1 VKDLA
6 LPLKILIS
14 PLKTFTQL
22 AQSPNVK
29 GLISLSAFVVIA
41 VAAALYASATRIY
54 LTING
59 NSQPTSFLVTDA
71 FNSWFTANL
80 AVSLFGVLFYWLV
93 FATGLALL
101 SRLFAG
107 KQVSLRVVFPDLAY
121 LLSVFVI
128 LYAVRAAMYLALP
141 TIPFGINYWP
151 PAGDTDVNAAVNL
164 MTETWSPL
172 YVYQF
177 GYFFSMAVYV
187 WLIILGAIAVKALR
201 EISWSKSILVSAA
214 CFFIPLFLQIG
225 PV

>member
-1 VKDLA
+1 M
-6 LPLKILIS
+6 
-14 PLKTFTQL
+14 
-22 AQSPNVK
+22 K
-29 GLISLSAFVVIA
+29 GLISLSALVVI
-41 VAAALYASATRIY
+41 VIAAALYASATRIY
-54 LTING
+54 LTIN
-59 NSQPTSFLVTDA
+59 SQLTSFLVTDA

-107 KQVSLRVVFPDLAY
+107 KKVSLRIVFPDLAY
-121 LLSVFVI
+121 LLSVFVV

-151 PAGDTDVNAAVNL
+151 PAGDTDVSAAVNL
-164 MTETWSPL
+164 MTGTWSPL

-177 GYFFSMAVYV
+177 GYFFSMAAYV
-187 WLIILGAIAVKALR
+187 WLIILGAIAVKTLR
-201 EISWSKSILVSAA
+201 EISWSKSLLVSAA

-225 PV
+225 PL